1 VTRGRK
7 RSEMP
12 NFDST
17 NGHETQSN
25 GASLPQAQGDIHVP
39 NAPPAD
45 KPDGKPDKPKRKKR
59 VGEPYWPDVSEHG
72 TPKKTCANARVA
84 IEALRVSCRHDVFHT
99 TTVIDSTDIEHLSSA
114 NLDQAAHLL
123 RIAMHNRFEFDPGKE
138 HVHDAMAQVG
148 LQHRFDP
155 VRDYLHGLKWDGVK
169 RLDKFLHRYF
179 SADDTE
185 LNSWFGKLTLVAG
198 VHRVR
203 QPGCKF
209 DQILVLEGPEG
220 TCKSSAVKLLAI
232 EDRNFSDQTILG
244 LADRQQQELLAGKW
258 IYEIAELHGMKRS
271 EIESVK
277 AFASRTHDR
286 GRPAYGRS
294 VVDQPR
300 RCIMIATTNDDRY
313 LKSQTGNRRFWPVKT
328 GIIDLNGI
336 ARDRDQ
342 LWAEAAALEAAGLSL
357 TLPPRLWEEAKI
369 QQEQRLEIDPWEDT
383 LERVTGDL
391 YQDRGCPQE
400 QRISSDDIFE
410 NYLAIP
416 RNKRSATDAVRLKN
430 VMTRLGWTYDRIYI
444 GKPDE
449 DLRRVRGYWRPA

>member
-1 VTRGRK
+1 
-7 RSEMP
+7 
-12 NFDST
+12 
-17 NGHETQSN
+17 
-25 GASLPQAQGDIHVP
+25 
-39 NAPPAD
+39 
-45 KPDGKPDKPKRKKR
+45 
-59 VGEPYWPDVSEHG
+59 
-72 TPKKTCANARVA
+72 
-84 IEALRVSCRHDVFHT
+84 
-99 TTVIDSTDIEHLSSA
+99 
-114 NLDQAAHLL
+114 
-123 RIAMHNRFEFDPGKE
+123 MHNRFEFDPGKE

-155 VRDYLHGLKWDGVK
+155 VRDYLDGLKWDGVK

-198 VHRVR
+198 VRRVR